1 MVSPPEWFEHT
12 QKEGVLWLNTALTFS
27 SKEIPILKL
36 HTEFWKPIITAIF
49 DALIKEKKKEM
60 ADKKQGLVF
69 IMWGG
74 YAQKFRG
81 IVIFFYFIFIFYFD

>member
-49 DALIKEKKKEM
+49 DALIKEMSILFVSEHNSNLTT
-60 ADKKQGLVF
+60 ACE
-69 IMWGG
+69 
-74 YAQKFRG
+74 R
-81 IVIFFYFIFIFYFD
+81 FF